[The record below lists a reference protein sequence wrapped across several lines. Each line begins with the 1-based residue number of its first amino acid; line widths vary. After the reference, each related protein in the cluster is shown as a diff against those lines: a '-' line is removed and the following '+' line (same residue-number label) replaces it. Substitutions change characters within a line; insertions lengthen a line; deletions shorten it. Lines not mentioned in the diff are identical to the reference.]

1 MAHVEKKSLHGFF
14 LISSF
19 KSAAVRGVFLRK
31 VIMGNKQIL
40 NNYGSFDVTF
50 VKGQGSRLYD
60 VNGKEYIDFLAGI
73 AVNCLGHNY
82 KPLVDAICDQASKQ
96 IHICNYFTSDVGNE
110 YAEKLLKTTGFE
122 GVFFG
127 NSGAEANECAVK
139 LARKFGYLNGGAKRK
154 TIVTLKHSFHGRPL
168 TTLTATGQDKF
179 HPECF
184 GPYVEGFKY
193 LEPNNWDALKT
204 AFDDTTAAV
213 MFEPVQCEG
222 GVLPLDREWALACA
236 KAARDAGAI
245 VICDEVQ
252 TGMGRCGSL
261 LCSDLYGV
269 NPEVVT
275 LAKAIAGGIPM
286 GACMYRGKGNVF
298 SAGDHQSTFGGNPLA
313 CRAALV
319 VLDKLTQDG
328 FMKEVNEKGDYI
340 RNTVKSWNL
349 PVVKDVR
356 GLGLVVGI
364 QVSVN
369 PVEVEKKCLSKGL
382 LFSTA
387 GDDVLRFVPP
397 LNISMEDINLGLKI
411 LKSVLETK

>member
-1 MAHVEKKSLHGFF
+1 
-14 LISSF
+14 
-19 KSAAVRGVFLRK
+19 
-31 VIMGNKQIL
+31 MGNKQIL

-50 VKGQGSRLYD
+50 VKGQGSILTD
-60 VNGKEYIDFLAGI
+60 VNGKKYVDFLAGI

-82 KPLVDAICDQASKQ
+82 KPLVKAVAKQAKKQ
-96 IHICNYFTSDVGNE
+96 IHICNYFTSDIGNE
-110 YAEKLLKTTGFE
+110 YAAKLLKATGFE

-127 NSGAEANECAVK
+127 NSGAEANECAIK
-139 LARKFGYLNGGAKRK
+139 LARKYGWLNGGEKRR
-154 TIVTLKHSFHGRPL
+154 TIITLKKSFHGRPL
-168 TTLTATGQDKF
+168 TTLTATGQEKF

-193 LEPNNWDALKT
+193 LEPNDWDGLKT
-204 AFDDTTAAV
+204 AFDDTVAAV

-222 GVLPLDREWALACA
+222 GVLPLDKEWAKACA

-269 NPEVVT
+269 EPEVVT

-286 GACMYRGKGNVF
+286 GACMWRGKGNVF
-298 SAGDHQSTFGGNPLA
+298 AAGDHQSTFGGNPLA
-313 CRAALV
+313 CAGANV
-319 VLDKLTQDG
+319 VLDELIKPG
-328 FMKEVNEKGDYI
+328 FMDAVNEKGNYI
-340 RNTVKSWNL
+340 RETIKSWNL
-349 PVVKDVR
+349 PCVVEVR
-356 GLGLVVGI
+356 GMGLVIGV
-364 QVSVN
+364 QVKSN
-369 PVEVEKKCLSKGL
+369 PLEYEKACLAKGL

-397 LNISMEDINLGLKI
+397 LNISKKEIEAGLAI
-411 LKSVLETK
+411 LKEVLSA

>member
-1 MAHVEKKSLHGFF
+1 
-14 LISSF
+14 
-19 KSAAVRGVFLRK
+19 
-31 VIMGNKQIL
+31 MGNKQIL

-50 VKGQGSRLYD
+50 VKGQGSILTD
-60 VNGKEYIDFLAGI
+60 VNGKKYVDFLAGI

-82 KPLVDAICDQASKQ
+82 KPLVKAVAKQAKKQ
-96 IHICNYFTSDVGNE
+96 IHICNYFTSDIGNE
-110 YAEKLLKTTGFE
+110 YAAKLLKATGFE

-127 NSGAEANECAVK
+127 NSGAEANECAIK
-139 LARKFGYLNGGAKRK
+139 LARKYGWLNGGEKRRA
-154 TIVTLKHSFHGRPL
+154 IITLKKSFHGRPL

-193 LEPNNWDALKT
+193 LEPNDWDGLKT
-204 AFDDTTAAV
+204 AFDDTVAAV

-222 GVLPLDREWALACA
+222 GVFPLDKEWAKACA

-261 LCSDLYGV
+261 LCSDLYEV
-269 NPEVVT
+269 EPEVVT

-286 GACMYRGKGNVF
+286 GACMWRGKGNVF
-298 SAGDHQSTFGGNPLA
+298 AAGDHQSTFGGNPLA
-313 CRAALV
+313 CAGANV
-319 VLDKLTQDG
+319 VLDELTKPG
-328 FMKEVNEKGDYI
+328 FMDAVNEKGNYI
-340 RNTVKSWNL
+340 RETIKSWNL
-349 PVVKDVR
+349 PCVVEVR
-356 GLGLVVGI
+356 GMGLVIGV
-364 QVSVN
+364 QVKSN
-369 PVEVEKKCLSKGL
+369 PLEYEKACLAKGL

-397 LNISMEDINLGLKI
+397 LNISKKEIEAGLAI
-411 LKSVLETK
+411 LKEVLSA

>member
-1 MAHVEKKSLHGFF
+1 
-14 LISSF
+14 
-19 KSAAVRGVFLRK
+19 
-31 VIMGNKQIL
+31 MGNKQIL

-50 VKGQGSRLYD
+50 VKGQGSILTD
-60 VNGKEYIDFLAGI
+60 VNGKKYVDFLAGI

-82 KPLVDAICDQASKQ
+82 KPLVKAVAKQAKKQ
-96 IHICNYFTSDVGNE
+96 IHICNYFTSDIGNE
-110 YAEKLLKTTGFE
+110 YAAKLLKATGFE

-127 NSGAEANECAVK
+127 NSGAEANECAIK
-139 LARKFGYLNGGAKRK
+139 LARKYGWLNGGEKRR
-154 TIVTLKHSFHGRPL
+154 TIITLKKSFHGRPL
-168 TTLTATGQDKF
+168 TTLTATGQEKF

-193 LEPNNWDALKT
+193 LEPNDWDGLKT
-204 AFDDTTAAV
+204 AFDDTVAAV

-222 GVLPLDREWALACA
+222 GVLPLDKEWAKACA

-269 NPEVVT
+269 EPEVVT

-286 GACMYRGKGNVF
+286 GACMWRGKGNVF
-298 SAGDHQSTFGGNPLA
+298 AAGDHQSTFGGNPLA
-313 CRAALV
+313 CAGANV
-319 VLDKLTQDG
+319 VLDELTKPG
-328 FMKEVNEKGDYI
+328 FMDAVNEKGNYI
-340 RNTVKSWNL
+340 RETIKSWNL
-349 PVVKDVR
+349 PCVVEVR
-356 GLGLVVGI
+356 GMGLVIGV
-364 QVSVN
+364 QVKSN
-369 PVEVEKKCLSKGL
+369 PLEYEKACLAKGL

-397 LNISMEDINLGLKI
+397 LNISKKEIEAGLAI
-411 LKSVLETK
+411 LKEVLSA